1 MRLIKKLK
9 KKKRKKRENNNLGN
23 LKLPDFFKVGCIDT
37 L

>member
-23 LKLPDFFKVGCIDT
+23 LKLPDFFKVGYIDT